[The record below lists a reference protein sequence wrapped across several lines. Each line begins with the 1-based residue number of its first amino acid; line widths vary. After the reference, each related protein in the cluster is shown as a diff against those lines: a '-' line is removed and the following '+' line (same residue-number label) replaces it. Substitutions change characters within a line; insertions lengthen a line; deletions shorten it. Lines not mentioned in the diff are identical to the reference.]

1 MARTSKTTAATTVA
15 TVDNPA
21 RDAFVQEYLARR
33 EQPKKEGG
41 IISRI
46 LNRIEDA
53 ATDTVAGSTRFAGRV
68 TSAVSAAG
76 EGFEE
81 ARRLEDVRQAG
92 LAADRAARLGLL

>member
-1 MARTSKTTAATTVA
+1 MARTSTT
-15 TVDNPA
+15 TVDNSA
-21 RDAFVQEYLARR
+21 RNAFVQEYLARR
-33 EQPKKEGG
+33 DRPENKAGF
-41 IISRI
+41 IARI
-46 LNRIEDA
+46 LNKVEDV